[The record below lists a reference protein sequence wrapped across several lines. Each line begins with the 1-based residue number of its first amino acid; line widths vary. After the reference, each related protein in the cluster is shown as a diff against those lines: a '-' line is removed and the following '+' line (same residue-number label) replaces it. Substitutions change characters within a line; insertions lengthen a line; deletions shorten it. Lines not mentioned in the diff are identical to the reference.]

1 MAIEAKDIW
10 QVLGFEGK
18 IDLAAIEKPED
29 FKGIFEKEFTSKS
42 NPDKDLVNKIV
53 GSEYGKFRVALK
65 RSMKEAGVE
74 YDLTEEDSKAKDF
87 TDLLKYSSEKIT
99 KALTAQIDE
108 LKTKSGQGN
117 DEKIKEYEA
126 ELNKAKLRFSEEA
139 ELKSKVMKEYDEF
152 KAKSAGEFK
161 NYKKTIELSEI
172 QKRALKFASS
182 VKPLEQTGF
191 LSYFNEKYD
200 FDYNDEGHILPV
212 DKKTG
217 AFIPNP
223 KVTGKYL
230 TPEEVYEMEGVKA
243 NVWEKNP
250 HQQSGQPGKFNQ
262 PAPVNGQEITK
273 PAGAPVRQVN
283 TAGRV

>member
-1 MAIEAKDIW
+1 
-10 QVLGFEGK
+10 
-18 IDLAAIEKPED
+18 
-29 FKGIFEKEFTSKS
+29 
-42 NPDKDLVNKIV
+42 
-53 GSEYGKFRVALK
+53 
-65 RSMKEAGVE
+65 MKEAGVE

-223 KVTGKYL
+223 IF
-230 TPEEVYEMEGVKA
+230 PEVPLIVRPFAKA
-243 NVWEKNP
+243 P
-250 HQQSGQPGKFNQ
+250 
-262 PAPVNGQEITK
+262 PAPIPTSLFAPWARIVRLSS
-273 PAGAPVRQVN
+273 PAEANPIQP
-283 TAGRV
+283 